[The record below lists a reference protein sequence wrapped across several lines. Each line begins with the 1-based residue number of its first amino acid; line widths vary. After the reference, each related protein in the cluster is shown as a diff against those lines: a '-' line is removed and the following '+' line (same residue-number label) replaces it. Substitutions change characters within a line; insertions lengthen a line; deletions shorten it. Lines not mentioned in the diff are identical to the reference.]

1 MKSPRALTPAEFK
14 AILMQ
19 LPEPYRIMVLTDACL
34 GLRVS
39 ELLGLQWGDI
49 DFPGLTVKIQR
60 SVIEGLVFETKTK
73 HRKACCRWIKGWLR
87 SCGLTRRDPS
97 T

>member
-1 MKSPRALTPAEFK
+1 MLFQTGADKT
-14 AILMQ
+14 
-19 LPEPYRIMVLTDACL
+19 MVVIIACL

-49 DFPGLTVKIQR
+49 DFENLTVKIQR
-60 SVIEGLVFETKTK
+60 SCSEGETVRLRT
-73 HRKACCRWIKGWLR
+73 HRPKVPYLW
-87 SCGLTRRDPS
+87 TP